1 MDCIDEEGPRHEYV
15 CSVAGCGNQPLIL
28 AVVDR
33 DGPASLIVCEKH
45 FPHIKD
51 EVTSFLELPAWLTDG
66 NGFLAGDG
74 GVVFSFEV
82 GPDTDD

>member
-1 MDCIDEEGPRHEYV
+1 MDCIDQDGPRHEYV
-15 CSVAGCGNQPLIL
+15 CSVAGCGNQPLFL

-45 FPHIKD
+45 FPEIKD
-51 EVTSFLELPAWLTDG
+51 MVTSFLELPAWLTDG

-74 GVVFSFEV
+74 GVVFNFEV
-82 GPDTDD
+82 GTDGD